1 MTVNL
6 VAFFRYRRI
15 DLNGVTYM
23 SNETLK
29 DDIRT
34 NYNAVGVAIIQRMF
48 GEGYLSPRGEDAT
61 DQLIE
66 LGKPDRG
73 TVLLDV
79 GSGLGGPALRLAEKV
94 GCSVTGLDLVE
105 SYVQTA
111 SATSERRG
119 LTELV
124 RFQQG
129 DATDLPFD
137 DNAFTMIWGQDAWCH
152 VPDRAPLFKEC
163 ARVLAPGGRIVF
175 ADWLLTGPED
185 DFYRTTLLPE
195 LCCPSYE
202 TLVGYKGFLED
213 NGFVDIQ
220 ADDVSEHY
228 ASHYRQAIVRIEE
241 ARDWITER
249 YSARVYDIVVEKN
262 GYATVAFDKGQ
273 LGGGHFMARL
283 PASVRPEMAS
293 P

>member
-1 MTVNL
+1 
-6 VAFFRYRRI
+6 
-15 DLNGVTYM
+15 M
-23 SNETLK
+23 SNEPLR

-34 NYNAVGVAIIQRMF
+34 NYNEVGVAIIQRMF
-48 GEGYLSPRGEDAT
+48 GEEYLSPGGEAAT

-66 LGKPDRG
+66 LAKPDRE

-79 GSGLGGPALRLAEKV
+79 GSGLGGAALRLAEKV

-105 SYVQTA
+105 SNVQTA
-111 SATSERRG
+111 SATAERLG

-137 DNAFTMIWGQDAWCH
+137 DNSFTMIWGQDAWAH
-152 VPDRAPLFKEC
+152 VPDRALLLKEC

-175 ADWLLTGPED
+175 SDFLLTGRED
-185 DFYRTTLLPE
+185 DFYQTTLLPE
-195 LCCPSYE
+195 LACPSYE
-202 TLVGYKGFLED
+202 TFEGYRGFLED

-220 ADDVSEHY
+220 AHDLSDQY
-228 ASHYRQAIVRIEE
+228 ASHYRQAMVRIEE

-249 YSARVYDIVVEKN
+249 YSARVYNIVIEKN
-262 GYATVAFDKGQ
+262 GYAIVAFDKGQ
-273 LGGGHFMARL
+273 IGGGHFTARL
-283 PASVRPEMAS
+283 PGYS
-293 P
+293 

>member
-1 MTVNL
+1 
-6 VAFFRYRRI
+6 
-15 DLNGVTYM
+15 M
-23 SNETLK
+23 SYETLE

-34 NYNAVGVAIIQRMF
+34 NYNAIGVTITQRMF
-48 GEGYLSPRGEDAT
+48 GEGYLSPRGQNGT

-73 TVLLDV
+73 TMVLDV
-79 GSGLGGPALRLAEKV
+79 GSGLGGSALRLADKV

-105 SYVQTA
+105 SNVQTA
-111 SATSERRG
+111 SATAERRG
-119 LTELV
+119 LTERV
-124 RFQQG
+124 RFHQG

-137 DNAFTMIWGQDAWCH
+137 DNAFTMIWSLDAWAH
-152 VPDRAPLFKEC
+152 VPDRALLLKEC

-175 ADWLLTGPED
+175 ADFLLTGRED

-202 TLVGYKGFLED
+202 TLEGYKGFLED

-220 ADDVSEHY
+220 AHDVSEQY
-228 ASHYRQAIVRIEE
+228 ASHYRQAIARIE
-241 ARDWITER
+241 AMRDWITES

-262 GYATVAFDKGQ
+262 GYASGAFDKGQ

-283 PASVRPEMAS
+283 PASA
-293 P
+293 